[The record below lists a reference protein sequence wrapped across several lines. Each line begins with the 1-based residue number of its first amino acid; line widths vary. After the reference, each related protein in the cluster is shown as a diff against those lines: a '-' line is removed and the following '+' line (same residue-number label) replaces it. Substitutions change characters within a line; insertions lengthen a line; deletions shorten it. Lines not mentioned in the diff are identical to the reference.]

1 MRTVDSELFEV
12 RAEGR
17 HAPFKATVAFLSIL
31 VLHERL
37 ILFVDWIV
45 GQVGVLGLLACQ
57 VLILILL
64 RGEAHQ
70 ALSVNVD
77 AQRVVASHH
86 DIEPQIKFMT
96 LDQ

>member
-1 MRTVDSELFEV
+1 M
-12 RAEGR
+12 
-17 HAPFKATVAFLSIL
+17 
-31 VLHERL
+31 
-37 ILFVDWIV
+37 
-45 GQVGVLGLLACQ
+45 GVLGLLACQ

-96 LDQ
+96 LDQEWIVKVPRYHTSFILYHISQIVDDINASTTA